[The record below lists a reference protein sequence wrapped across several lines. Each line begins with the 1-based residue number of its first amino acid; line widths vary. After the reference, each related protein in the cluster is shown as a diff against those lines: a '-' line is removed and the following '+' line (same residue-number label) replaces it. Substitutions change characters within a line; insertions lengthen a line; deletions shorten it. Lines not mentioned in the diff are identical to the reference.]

1 MNQLNKAK
9 KLIDETTKKS
19 TQQKEKIKEK
29 QDEIEQRKTDLKN
42 QQVDYEAKQKEQQ
55 DERTKQSSLRTLWEA
70 KKSDLQSNYKE
81 IEPHMLKANEE
92 LKKITDNQIGEVV
105 KMAVN
110 ENLPADM
117 KDVIVCI
124 KIITDI
130 KDPKLLQDAIK
141 KIRTNGIK
149 EPPSTQA
156 LRKLEKITKKRDFNV
171 AY

>member
-1 MNQLNKAK
+1 LNKGK
-9 KLIDETTKKS
+9 QTLKINRLIMKQNKKS
-19 TQQKEKIKEK
+19 NKMS
-29 QDEIEQRKTDLKN
+29 EQNNHL
-42 QQVDYEAKQKEQQ
+42 YELYGKP
-55 DERTKQSSLRTLWEA
+55 

-92 LKKITDNQIGEVV
+92 LKKITDNEIGEVV